1 MKKLV
6 ILFLLVGM
14 IPVYVFAQTKK
25 IKLESTN
32 SFFSKNEK
40 TDGSNVEFK
49 YLTVSENWNENNGK
63 EIKIAVTILKS
74 KANNAKTILY
84 LEGGPGAGGIA
95 SIDTW
100 LNNPLRNTYNI
111 VLVDARG
118 TGNSLPKLCPDL
130 GNKFLEILA
139 KNQSSMAD
147 EQQKV
152 TEAINCKESLIQR
165 GIDISQYNS
174 TSIARDL
181 NALKTALHLKSWN
194 VYGTSYGTYVAQV
207 YANNYPQDI
216 QSLILDSSISD
227 IAQYYDQN
235 TANYMTSLD
244 KVFDA
249 CKNDPNCNQQ
259 YPDLEK
265 VFYSTIEKLSK
276 NPITVNV
283 DKKMIPSGKF
293 TYNAEDFKISIQQA
307 LYSKKLIQVLPLLIT
322 EFNHGNKKALSSLVT
337 AFSGAL
343 GLDYGMY
350 YCVSCNEALNF
361 NSLDEFDKKSLNYKN
376 LKGGLSFYR
385 SDFKVCEKWN
395 LGMTPNKSENDLSKL
410 YASNIPVLIFSGE
423 FDPITPAKNGLTLSE
438 KFKNSSFLTIPAAGH
453 VPGFTMSAMKIINDF
468 MANPNQKPNFKDVL
482 SDTKVHFVTGVKSS
496 TAISNMSNSLNDF
509 NLLFFTPFLIAITIL
524 LIAVFNFGFSFFK
537 NKKEVVNAK
546 LLKVLIVVTSIL
558 GIFIF
563 IAFLF
568 AINSTAQQ
576 NYYILAFGIPDKF
589 NYLFT
594 ALWIF
599 IGLTAISLLYFVTNF
614 KNISNGSTTITILFS
629 ILLVGVYFNY
639 WGFLF

>member
-6 ILFLLVGM
+6 ILFLLAGI
-14 IPVYVFAQTKK
+14 IPVCVFAQTKK
-25 IKLESTN
+25 IKLESTK
-32 SFFSKNEK
+32 SFFSKNENIDSG
-40 TDGSNVEFK
+40 TVEFK
-49 YLTVSENWNENNGK
+49 YLTVAENWNENNGK
-63 EIKIAVTILKS
+63 QVKIAVTILKS
-74 KANNAKTILY
+74 KASNAKTILY

-100 LNNPLRNTYNI
+100 LNNPLRNSYTI

-139 KNQSSMAD
+139 KNQSSIAD
-147 EQQKV
+147 EQEKV
-152 TEAINCKESLIQR
+152 TEAINCKESLIKR
-165 GIDISQYNS
+165 GIDITQYNS
-174 TSIARDL
+174 SAIAQDL
-181 NALKTALHLKSWN
+181 NALKTALHLKNWN

-207 YANNYPQDI
+207 YANNYPEDI
-216 QSLILDSSISD
+216 ESLVLDSSISD

-235 TANYMTSLD
+235 TENFMSSLG

-265 VFYSTIEKLSK
+265 VFYNTIDKLSK

-283 DKKMIPSGKF
+283 DKKIIPNGKF
-293 TYNAEDFKISIQQA
+293 TYNAEDFKIAIQQA

-343 GLDYGMY
+343 SLDYGMY
-350 YCVSCNEALNF
+350 YCVSCNETLNF
-361 NSLDEFDKKSLNYKN
+361 NSLNAFDKKSLNYKS

-395 LGMTPNKSENDLSKL
+395 SGMVQNKSKNDLSTF

-423 FDPITPAKNGLTLSE
+423 FDPITPSSNGLSISKKL
-438 KFKNSSFLTIPAAGH
+438 KNSSFVTIPASGH

-468 MANPNQKPNFKDVL
+468 IANPNKKPNFKDVL
-482 SDTKVHFVTGVKSS
+482 SDTKVHFVTGVKSNK
-496 TAISNMSNSLNDF
+496 AISNMANSINEF
-509 NLLFFTPFLIAITIL
+509 NLLFFTPFFIALSIL
-524 LIAVFNFGFSFFK
+524 LISVFNFGFSFFK
-537 NKKEVVNAK
+537 NKKEIKNAK
-546 LLKVLIVVTSIL
+546 LFKLLIIVTSIL

-563 IAFLF
+563 IAFLL
-568 AINSTAQQ
+568 AINNTAQQ

-594 ALWIF
+594 VLWIF
-599 IGLTAISLLYFVTNF
+599 IGLTVISLLYFVTNF
-614 KNISNGSTTITILFS
+614 KNISNGSGIITILFS
-629 ILLVGVYFNY
+629 ILLIGVYFNY

>member
-6 ILFLLVGM
+6 ILFLLIGM
-14 IPVYVFAQTKK
+14 IPVYVSAQTKK

-40 TDGSNVEFK
+40 TDNTVEFK
-49 YLTVSENWNENNGK
+49 YLTVSENWNKNNGK
-63 EIKIAVTILKS
+63 EVKIAVTILKS
-74 KANNAKTILY
+74 KAKDAKTILY

-100 LNNPLRNTYNI
+100 LNNPLRNSYTI

-118 TGNSLPKLCPDL
+118 TGNSLPKLCTDL

-139 KNQSSMAD
+139 KNQSSIAD
-147 EQQKV
+147 QQEKV
-152 TEAINCKESLIQR
+152 AEAIGCKESLIKR
-165 GIDISQYNS
+165 GIDIAQYNS
-174 TSIARDL
+174 SSIAKDL
-181 NALKTALHLKSWN
+181 NALKTALHLKKWN

-207 YANNYPQDI
+207 YANNYPEDI

-235 TANYMTSLD
+235 TANFMNSLD

-249 CKNDPNCNQQ
+249 CRNDPNCNEQ

-265 VFYSTIEKLSK
+265 VFYNTIDKLSK
-276 NPITVNV
+276 NPITVDV
-283 DKKMIPSGKF
+283 DKKIIPSGKF
-293 TYNAEDFKISIQQA
+293 TYNAEEFKISNQQA
-307 LYSKKLIQVLPLLIT
+307 LSSKKLIQVLPLLIT

-350 YCVSCNEALNF
+350 YCVSCNETLKF
-361 NSLDEFDKKSLNYKN
+361 NSLSEFDKKSLNYKG

-395 LGMTPNKSENDLSKL
+395 FGMTQNNSENDLSKF

-423 FDPITPAKNGLTLSE
+423 FDPITPPSNGLMLS
-438 KFKNSSFLTIPAAGH
+438 KKLKNSFFVTIPASGH
-453 VPGFTMSAMKIINDF
+453 VPSFTMSAMKISNDF
-468 MANPNQKPNFKDVL
+468 MANPTKRPNFTNVL
-482 SDTKVHFVTGVKSS
+482 SDAKVHFITGVKPSK
-496 TAISNMSNSLNDF
+496 AIINMANSLNEF
-509 NLLFFTPFLIAITIL
+509 NLLFFTPFFIAISIL
-524 LIAVFNFGFSFFK
+524 LIAVFNFVFSFSK
-537 NKKEVVNAK
+537 NKNEVISDK
-546 LLKVLIVVTSIL
+546 RLKMLIISTSIL

-563 IAFLF
+563 IAFFL
-568 AINSTAQQ
+568 AINNTAQQ

-589 NYLFT
+589 NYLF
-594 ALWIF
+594 AILWVF
-599 IGLTAISLLYFVTNF
+599 IGFTAISLLYFAINV
-614 KNISNGSTTITILFS
+614 KNISNGISTITILFS
-629 ILLVGVYFNY
+629 MLLIGVYFDY

>member
-1 MKKLV
+1 MKKLI
-6 ILFLLVGM
+6 ILFLIMGT
-14 IPVYVFAQTKK
+14 IPAYVSAQTKK
-25 IKLESTN
+25 IKFESTN

-40 TDGSNVEFK
+40 TDNTVEFK

-63 EIKIAVTILKS
+63 EVKIAVTILKS
-74 KANNAKTILY
+74 KAKDAKTILY
-84 LEGGPGAGGIA
+84 LEGGPGAGGIT

-100 LNNPLRNTYNI
+100 LNNPLRNNYSI

-139 KNQSSMAD
+139 KNQSSIAD
-147 EQQKV
+147 EQEKV
-152 TEAINCKESLIQR
+152 TEAIGCKESLIKR
-165 GIDISQYNS
+165 GIDITQYNS
-174 TSIARDL
+174 SSIANDL
-181 NALKTALHLKSWN
+181 NALKTALHLKKWN

-207 YANNYPQDI
+207 YANNYPEDI
-216 QSLILDSSISD
+216 QSLVLDSSISD

-235 TANYMTSLD
+235 TANFMTSLD

-265 VFYSTIEKLSK
+265 VFYNTIDKLSK

-283 DKKMIPSGKF
+283 DKKIIPTEKF

-322 EFNHGNKKALSSLVT
+322 EFNHGNKEALSSLVT

-343 GLDYGMY
+343 SLDYGMY
-350 YCVSCNEALNF
+350 YCVSCNETLNF
-361 NSLDEFDKKSLNYKN
+361 NSLSAFDKKSLNYKD

-395 LGMTPNKSENDLSKL
+395 LGMAQNKSENDLSKF

-423 FDPITPAKNGLTLSE
+423 FDPITPSSNGLILS
-438 KFKNSSFLTIPAAGH
+438 KKLKNSSFVTIPASGH
-453 VPGFTMSAMKIINDF
+453 VPSFTMSSMKIINDF
-468 MANPNQKPNFKDVL
+468 MADPTKKPNFTNVL
-482 SDTKVHFVTGVKSS
+482 SDTKVHFITGVKPSN
-496 TAISNMSNSLNDF
+496 AISNMANSINEF
-509 NLLFFTPFLIAITIL
+509 NLLFFTPFFIAISIL

-537 NKKEVVNAK
+537 NKKELINDKRLK
-546 LLKVLIVVTSIL
+546 LLIIITSIL
-558 GIFIF
+558 GVFIF
-563 IAFLF
+563 ISFLL
-568 AINSTAQQ
+568 AINDTAQQ
-576 NYYILAFGIPDKF
+576 NYYILAFGILDKF
-589 NYLFT
+589 NYLF
-594 ALWIF
+594 AVLWVF
-599 IGLTAISLLYFVTNF
+599 IGLTALSLLYFVVNF
-614 KNISNGSTTITILFS
+614 KSITNGTVTITILFS
-629 ILLVGVYFNY
+629 ILLIGVYFNY

>member
-6 ILFLLVGM
+6 ILFLLIGM
-14 IPVYVFAQTKK
+14 IPVYVSAQTKK

-40 TDGSNVEFK
+40 TDNTVEFK
-49 YLTVSENWNENNGK
+49 YLTVSENWNKNNGK
-63 EIKIAVTILKS
+63 EVKIAVTILKS
-74 KANNAKTILY
+74 KAKDAKTILY

-100 LNNPLRNTYNI
+100 LNNPLRNSYTI

-118 TGNSLPKLCPDL
+118 TGNSLPKLCTDL

-139 KNQSSMAD
+139 KNQSSIAD
-147 EQQKV
+147 QQEKV
-152 TEAINCKESLIQR
+152 AEAIGCKESLIKR
-165 GIDISQYNS
+165 GIDIAQYNS
-174 TSIARDL
+174 SSIAKDL
-181 NALKTALHLKSWN
+181 NALKTALHLKKWN

-207 YANNYPQDI
+207 YANNYPEDI

-235 TANYMTSLD
+235 TANFMNSLD

-249 CKNDPNCNQQ
+249 CRNDPNCNEQ

-265 VFYSTIEKLSK
+265 VFYNTIDKLSK
-276 NPITVNV
+276 NPITVDV
-283 DKKMIPSGKF
+283 DKKIIPSGKF

-350 YCVSCNEALNF
+350 YCVSCNETLKF
-361 NSLDEFDKKSLNYKN
+361 NSLSEFDKKSLNYKG

-395 LGMTPNKSENDLSKL
+395 FGMTQNNSENDLSKF

-423 FDPITPAKNGLTLSE
+423 FDPITPPSNGLMLS
-438 KFKNSSFLTIPAAGH
+438 KKLKNSFFVTIPASGH
-453 VPGFTMSAMKIINDF
+453 VPSFTMSAMKISNDF
-468 MANPNQKPNFKDVL
+468 MANPTKRPNFTNVL
-482 SDTKVHFVTGVKSS
+482 SDAKVHFITGVKPSK
-496 TAISNMSNSLNDF
+496 AIINMANSLNEF
-509 NLLFFTPFLIAITIL
+509 NLLFFTPFFIAISIL
-524 LIAVFNFGFSFFK
+524 LIAVFNFVFSFSK
-537 NKKEVVNAK
+537 NKKEVISDK
-546 LLKVLIVVTSIL
+546 RLKMLIISTSIL

-563 IAFLF
+563 IAFFL
-568 AINSTAQQ
+568 AINNTAQQ

-589 NYLFT
+589 NYLF
-594 ALWIF
+594 AILWVF
-599 IGLTAISLLYFVTNF
+599 IGFTAISLLYFAINV
-614 KNISNGSTTITILFS
+614 KNISNGISTITILFS
-629 ILLVGVYFNY
+629 MLLIGVYFDY

>member
-6 ILFLLVGM
+6 ILFLLIGM
-14 IPVYVFAQTKK
+14 IPVYVSAQTKK

-40 TDGSNVEFK
+40 TDNTVEFK
-49 YLTVSENWNENNGK
+49 YLTVSENWNKNNGK
-63 EIKIAVTILKS
+63 EVKIAVTILKS
-74 KANNAKTILY
+74 KAKDAKTILY

-100 LNNPLRNTYNI
+100 LNNPLRNSYTI

-118 TGNSLPKLCPDL
+118 TGNSLPKLCSDL

-147 EQQKV
+147 QQEKV
-152 TEAINCKESLIQR
+152 AEAIGCKESLIKR
-165 GIDISQYNS
+165 GIDIAQYNS
-174 TSIARDL
+174 SSIAKDL
-181 NALKTALHLKSWN
+181 NALKTALHLKKWN

-207 YANNYPQDI
+207 YANNYPEDI

-235 TANYMTSLD
+235 TANFMNSLD

-249 CKNDPNCNQQ
+249 CRNDPNCNEQ

-265 VFYSTIEKLSK
+265 VFYNTIDKLSK
-276 NPITVNV
+276 NPITVDV
-283 DKKMIPSGKF
+283 DKKIIPSGKF

-350 YCVSCNEALNF
+350 YCVSCNETLKF
-361 NSLDEFDKKSLNYKN
+361 NSLSEFDKKSLNYKG

-395 LGMTPNKSENDLSKL
+395 FGMTQNNSENDLSKF

-423 FDPITPAKNGLTLSE
+423 FDPITPPSNGLMLS
-438 KFKNSSFLTIPAAGH
+438 KKLKNSFFVAIPASGH
-453 VPGFTMSAMKIINDF
+453 VPSFTMSAMKISNDF
-468 MANPNQKPNFKDVL
+468 MANPTKRPNFTNVL
-482 SDTKVHFVTGVKSS
+482 SDAKVHFITGVKPSK
-496 TAISNMSNSLNDF
+496 AIINMANSLNEF
-509 NLLFFTPFLIAITIL
+509 NLLFFTPFFIAISIL
-524 LIAVFNFGFSFFK
+524 LIAVFNFVFSFSK
-537 NKKEVVNAK
+537 NKKEVISDK
-546 LLKVLIVVTSIL
+546 RLKMLIISTSIL

-563 IAFLF
+563 IAFFL
-568 AINSTAQQ
+568 AINNTAQQ

-589 NYLFT
+589 NYLF
-594 ALWIF
+594 AILWVF
-599 IGLTAISLLYFVTNF
+599 IGFTAISLLYFAINV
-614 KNISNGSTTITILFS
+614 KNISNGISTITILFS
-629 ILLVGVYFNY
+629 MLLIGVYFDY

>member
-6 ILFLLVGM
+6 ILFLLIGM
-14 IPVYVFAQTKK
+14 IPVYVSAQTKK

-40 TDGSNVEFK
+40 TDNTVEFK
-49 YLTVSENWNENNGK
+49 YLTVSENWNKNNGK
-63 EIKIAVTILKS
+63 EVKIAVTILKS
-74 KANNAKTILY
+74 KAKDAKTILY

-100 LNNPLRNTYNI
+100 LNNPLRNSYTI

-118 TGNSLPKLCPDL
+118 TGNSLPKLCTDL

-139 KNQSSMAD
+139 KNQSSIAD
-147 EQQKV
+147 QQEKV
-152 TEAINCKESLIQR
+152 AEAIGCKESLIKR
-165 GIDISQYNS
+165 GIDIAQYNS
-174 TSIARDL
+174 SSIAKDL
-181 NALKTALHLKSWN
+181 NALKTALHLKKWN

-207 YANNYPQDI
+207 YANNYPEDI

-235 TANYMTSLD
+235 TANFMNSLD

-249 CKNDPNCNQQ
+249 CRNDPNCNEQ

-265 VFYSTIEKLSK
+265 VFYNTIDKLSK
-276 NPITVNV
+276 NPITVDV
-283 DKKMIPSGKF
+283 DKKIIPSGKF

-350 YCVSCNEALNF
+350 YCVSCNETLKF
-361 NSLDEFDKKSLNYKN
+361 NSLSEFDKKSLNYKG

-395 LGMTPNKSENDLSKL
+395 FGMTQNNSENDLSKF

-423 FDPITPAKNGLTLSE
+423 FDPITPPSNGLMLS
-438 KFKNSSFLTIPAAGH
+438 KKLKNSFFVTIPASGH
-453 VPGFTMSAMKIINDF
+453 VPSFTMSAMKISNDF
-468 MANPNQKPNFKDVL
+468 MANPTKRPNFTNVL
-482 SDTKVHFVTGVKSS
+482 SDAKVHFITGVKPSK
-496 TAISNMSNSLNDF
+496 AIINMANSLNEF
-509 NLLFFTPFLIAITIL
+509 NLLFFTPFFIAISIL
-524 LIAVFNFGFSFFK
+524 LIAVFNFVFSFSK
-537 NKKEVVNAK
+537 NKKEVLSDK
-546 LLKVLIVVTSIL
+546 LLKMLIISTSIL

-563 IAFLF
+563 IAFFL
-568 AINSTAQQ
+568 AINNTAQQ

-589 NYLFT
+589 NYLF
-594 ALWIF
+594 AILWVF
-599 IGLTAISLLYFVTNF
+599 IGFTAISLLYFAINV
-614 KNISNGSTTITILFS
+614 KNISNGISTITILFS
-629 ILLVGVYFNY
+629 MLLIGVYFDY

>member
-1 MKKLV
+1 MKKLI
-6 ILFLLVGM
+6 ILFLIMGT
-14 IPVYVFAQTKK
+14 IPAYVSAQTKK
-25 IKLESTN
+25 IKFESTN

-40 TDGSNVEFK
+40 TDNTVEFK

-63 EIKIAVTILKS
+63 EVKIAVTILKS
-74 KANNAKTILY
+74 KAKDAKTILY
-84 LEGGPGAGGIA
+84 LEGGPGAGGIT

-100 LNNPLRNTYNI
+100 LNNPLRNNYSI

-139 KNQSSMAD
+139 KNQSSIAD
-147 EQQKV
+147 EQEKV
-152 TEAINCKESLIQR
+152 TEAIGCKESLIKR
-165 GIDISQYNS
+165 GIDITQYNS
-174 TSIARDL
+174 SSIANDL
-181 NALKTALHLKSWN
+181 NALKTALHLKKWN

-207 YANNYPQDI
+207 YANNYPEDI
-216 QSLILDSSISD
+216 QSLVLDSSISD

-235 TANYMTSLD
+235 TANFMTSLD

-265 VFYSTIEKLSK
+265 VFYNTIDKLSK

-283 DKKMIPSGKF
+283 DKKIIPTEKF

-322 EFNHGNKKALSSLVT
+322 EFNHGNKEALSSLVT

-343 GLDYGMY
+343 SLDYGMY
-350 YCVSCNEALNF
+350 YCVSCNETLNF
-361 NSLDEFDKKSLNYKN
+361 NSLSAFDKKSLNYKD

-395 LGMTPNKSENDLSKL
+395 LGMAQNKSENDLSKF

-423 FDPITPAKNGLTLSE
+423 FDPITPSSNGLILS
-438 KFKNSSFLTIPAAGH
+438 KKLKNSSFVTIPASGH
-453 VPGFTMSAMKIINDF
+453 VPSFTMSSMKIINDF
-468 MANPNQKPNFKDVL
+468 MADPTKKPNFTNVL
-482 SDTKVHFVTGVKSS
+482 SDTKVHFITGVKPSN
-496 TAISNMSNSLNDF
+496 AISNMANSINEF
-509 NLLFFTPFLIAITIL
+509 NLLFFTPFFIAISIL

-537 NKKEVVNAK
+537 NKKELINDKRLK
-546 LLKVLIVVTSIL
+546 LLIIITSIL
-558 GIFIF
+558 GVFIF
-563 IAFLF
+563 ISFLL
-568 AINSTAQQ
+568 AINDTAQQ
-576 NYYILAFGIPDKF
+576 NYYILAFGILDKF
-589 NYLFT
+589 NYLF
-594 ALWIF
+594 AVLWVF
-599 IGLTAISLLYFVTNF
+599 IGLTALSLLYFVVNF
-614 KNISNGSTTITILFS
+614 KSITNGTATITILFS
-629 ILLVGVYFNY
+629 ILLIGVYFNY

>member
-6 ILFLLVGM
+6 ILFLLIGM
-14 IPVYVFAQTKK
+14 IPVYVSAQTKK

-40 TDGSNVEFK
+40 TDNTVEFK
-49 YLTVSENWNENNGK
+49 YLTVSENWNKNNGK
-63 EIKIAVTILKS
+63 EVKIAVTILKS
-74 KANNAKTILY
+74 KAKDAKTILY

-100 LNNPLRNTYNI
+100 LNNPLRNSYTI

-118 TGNSLPKLCPDL
+118 TGNSLPKLCTDL

-139 KNQSSMAD
+139 KNQSSIAD
-147 EQQKV
+147 QQEKV
-152 TEAINCKESLIQR
+152 AEAIGCKESLIKR
-165 GIDISQYNS
+165 GIDIAQYNS
-174 TSIARDL
+174 SSIAKDL
-181 NALKTALHLKSWN
+181 NALKTALHLKKWN

-207 YANNYPQDI
+207 YANNYPEDI

-235 TANYMTSLD
+235 TANFMNSLD

-249 CKNDPNCNQQ
+249 CRNDPNCNEQ

-265 VFYSTIEKLSK
+265 VFYNTIDKLSK
-276 NPITVNV
+276 NPITVDV
-283 DKKMIPSGKF
+283 DKKIIPSGRF

-350 YCVSCNEALNF
+350 YCVSCNETLKF
-361 NSLDEFDKKSLNYKN
+361 NSLSEFDKKSLNYKG

-395 LGMTPNKSENDLSKL
+395 FGMTQNNSENDLSKF

-423 FDPITPAKNGLTLSE
+423 FDPITPPSNGLMLS
-438 KFKNSSFLTIPAAGH
+438 KKLKNSFFVTIPASGH
-453 VPGFTMSAMKIINDF
+453 VPSFTMSAMKISNDF
-468 MANPNQKPNFKDVL
+468 MANPTKRPNFTNVL
-482 SDTKVHFVTGVKSS
+482 SDAKVHFITGVKPSK
-496 TAISNMSNSLNDF
+496 AIINMANSLNEF
-509 NLLFFTPFLIAITIL
+509 NLLFFTPFFIAISIL
-524 LIAVFNFGFSFFK
+524 LIAVFNFVFSFSK
-537 NKKEVVNAK
+537 NKNEVISDK
-546 LLKVLIVVTSIL
+546 RLKMLIISTSIL

-563 IAFLF
+563 IAFFL
-568 AINSTAQQ
+568 AINNTAQQ

-589 NYLFT
+589 NYLF
-594 ALWIF
+594 AILWVF
-599 IGLTAISLLYFVTNF
+599 IGFTAISLLYFAINV
-614 KNISNGSTTITILFS
+614 KNISNGISTITILFS
-629 ILLVGVYFNY
+629 MLLIGVYFDY